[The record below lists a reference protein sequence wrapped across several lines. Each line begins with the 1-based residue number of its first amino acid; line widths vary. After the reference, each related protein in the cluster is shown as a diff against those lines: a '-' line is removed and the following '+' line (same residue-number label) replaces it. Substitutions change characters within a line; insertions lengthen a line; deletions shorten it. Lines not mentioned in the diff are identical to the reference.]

1 MTHST
6 QIMHGGASAFM
17 AIVALLAT
25 GCRSEQK
32 PAETPLLP
40 VKAAVVEQFAGDQG
54 VIYSANIAPYAQVPL
69 LFKSGGFVTNILQ
82 RKGAD
87 GRLRNAQQG
96 DVVEKGTVMAT
107 VRQQDYQNVVE
118 QAKGQLAQAQAAQV
132 KADEDMKRATALLAA
147 NAMTQATFD
156 ATKQQLDTANGA
168 VVTAQ
173 GALNQAQQSLS
184 DCELRS
190 PMDGLV
196 LNRNIELGM
205 LVATGTQAFT
215 VADIRMMK
223 AIFGIPD
230 TLLDTVHLG
239 ANQTVTTAASPRE
252 FLGKITAITP
262 QADQKSRTFEVEVI
276 IPNPKGELISGMVA
290 TVALGRGKLSS
301 PVLVVPLDSI
311 ISTGEGA
318 KSFNVFVVTREGGK
332 DVARRK
338 AIQPGNA
345 YGDRVAVLSG
355 VGLGDR
361 VITQGTTLVNEGQA
375 VRVTP

>member
-1 MTHST
+1 MTHS
-6 QIMHGGASAFM
+6 QILWCGTKACALL
-17 AIVALLAT
+17 VALLVA
-25 GCRSEQK
+25 GCRSDQK
-32 PAETPLLP
+32 RAESPVLP
-40 VKAAVVEQFAGDQG
+40 VKIAVVEQFSGNQG
-54 VIYSANIAPYAQVPL
+54 VVYSANIVPYAQVPL
-69 LFKSGGFVTNILQ
+69 LFKSSGFVTNILQ

-96 DVVEKGTVMAT
+96 DYVKKDTVMAT

-132 KADEDMKRATALLAA
+132 KAAEDMKRATALLAA

-156 ATKQQLDTANGA
+156 ATQQQLDTANGA

-196 LNRNIELGM
+196 LSRNIEIGM
-205 LVATGTQAFT
+205 LVGTGTQGFT
-215 VADIRMMK
+215 VADIRLVK
-223 AIFGIPD
+223 AVFGIPD

-239 ANQTVTTAASPRE
+239 ASQTVTSAP
-252 FLGKITAITP
+252 FPQGFPGKITAITP
-262 QADQKSRTFEVEVI
+262 QADQKSRTFEVEVT

-290 TVALGRGKLSS
+290 AVTLGRGKLSL
-301 PVLVVPLDSI
+301 PVLVVPLDAI
-311 ISTGEGA
+311 ISTGESA
-318 KSFNVFVVTREGGK
+318 KSFSVFVVAHEGDK

-338 AIQPGNA
+338 TIQPGNA
-345 YGDRVAVLSG
+345 YGDRVAILSG

-361 VITQGTTLVNEGQA
+361 VLTQGATLVNEGQA
-375 VRVTP
+375 VRVIP

>member
-1 MTHST
+1 MTHPP
-6 QIMHGGASAFM
+6 QMIWRASAFVSM
-17 AIVALLAT
+17 VALVAS
-25 GCRSEQK
+25 GCRSNQK
-32 PAETPLLP
+32 PGASPLLP
-40 VKAAVVEQFAGDQG
+40 VKVAVVEQFSGDQG
-54 VIYSANIAPYAQVPL
+54 EVYSANIVPYAQVPL
-69 LFKSGGFVTNILQ
+69 LFKSAGFVTNILQ

-96 DVVEKGTVMAT
+96 DYVKKDTVMAT

-118 QAKGQLAQAQAAQV
+118 QANGQLAQAQAAQI
-132 KADEDMKRATALLAA
+132 KAAEDMQRATALLAA

-156 ATKQQLDTANGA
+156 ATKQQSDTANGA

-196 LNRNIELGM
+196 LSRNIEIGM
-205 LVATGTQAFT
+205 LVGTGTQGFT
-215 VADIRMMK
+215 VADMRMVK

-230 TLLDTVHLG
+230 TLLDTVRLG
-239 ANQTVTTAASPRE
+239 TNQTVTTASFPRG

-262 QADQKSRTFEVEVI
+262 QADQKSRTFEVEVT

-290 TVALGRGKLSS
+290 SVNLGRGKLSS
-301 PVLVVPLDSI
+301 PVLVVPLDAI

-318 KSFNVFVVTREGGK
+318 RSFNVFVVTHENGK
-332 DVARRK
+332 EVARRK

-355 VGLGDR
+355 AGLGDR
-361 VITQGTTLVNEGQA
+361 VITQGATLVNEGQA
-375 VRVTP
+375 VRVIP

>member
-1 MTHST
+1 MTHPP
-6 QIMHGGASAFM
+6 QMIWRAGAFVSM
-17 AIVALLAT
+17 VALVAS
-25 GCRSEQK
+25 GCRSNQK
-32 PAETPLLP
+32 PAESPLLP
-40 VKAAVVEQFAGDQG
+40 VKVAVVEQFSGDQG
-54 VIYSANIAPYAQVPL
+54 VVYSANIVPYAQVPL
-69 LFKSGGFVTNILQ
+69 LFKSGGFVSNILQ

-96 DVVEKGTVMAT
+96 DYVKKDTVMAT

-118 QAKGQLAQAQAAQV
+118 QAKGQLAQAQAAQI
-132 KADEDMKRATALLAA
+132 KAAEDMKRASALLAA

-156 ATKQQLDTANGA
+156 ATKQQSDTANGA

-196 LNRNIELGM
+196 LSRNIEIGM
-205 LVATGTQAFT
+205 LVGTGTQGFT
-215 VADIRMMK
+215 VADVRMVK

-230 TLLDTVHLG
+230 TLLDTVRLG
-239 ANQTVTTAASPRE
+239 TNQTVTTASFPQG

-262 QADQKSRTFEVEVI
+262 QADQKSRTFEVEVT

-290 TVALGRGKLSS
+290 SVNLGRGKLSS
-301 PVLVVPLDSI
+301 PVLVVPLDAI

-318 KSFNVFVVTREGGK
+318 RSFNVFVVTHENGK
-332 DVARRK
+332 EVARRK

-355 VGLGDR
+355 AGLGDR
-361 VITQGTTLVNEGQA
+361 VITQGATLVNEGQA
-375 VRVTP
+375 VRVIP